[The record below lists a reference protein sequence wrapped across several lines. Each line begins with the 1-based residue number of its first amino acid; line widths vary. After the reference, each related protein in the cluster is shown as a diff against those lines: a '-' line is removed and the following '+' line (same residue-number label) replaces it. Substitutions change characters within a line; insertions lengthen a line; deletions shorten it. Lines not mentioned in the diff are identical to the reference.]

1 MIWQRNDI
9 GAAALARF
17 AGQPGVALRLPG
29 GDSAWVALQG
39 AQVLS
44 WACGGQEQL
53 YLSPTA
59 LADGH
64 SPIRG
69 GIPLCF
75 PQFNQRGPLPKHGL
89 VRQMAWALA
98 QGPTVE
104 GDVVSVVLALRADQ
118 LAATAW
124 GQACAMHLQVQLSP
138 GRLCTTLHLHN
149 TGHQA
154 WSFTGALHTY
164 LAVQD
169 ATQAE
174 LTGLAGQP
182 EWDAVLDV
190 HGRAAPSQRFG
201 AEFDRVYTAPAQ
213 ALTLQEGARR
223 LAITQS
229 ASWPQQVVWNP
240 GPAKCATL
248 TDMPPEGW
256 RQMLCV
262 EAACVDTPVVVPAG
276 AQWSGWQALQQAG

>member
-1 MIWQRNDI
+1 M
-9 GAAALARF
+9 AEATAALTRF
-17 AGQPGVALRLPG
+17 ADQPGVALRLPQ

-44 WACGGQEQL
+44 WVSGGQEQL
-53 YLSPTA
+53 YLSPNA

-69 GIPLCF
+69 GIPVCF

-89 VRQMAWALA
+89 VRQMAWAVA

-104 GDVVSVVLALRADQ
+104 GDALSVVLALQADQ
-118 LAATAW
+118 LAATVW
-124 GQACAMHLQVQLSP
+124 GQACAVRLQVQLSP

-149 TGHQA
+149 PGRLA

-174 LTGLAGQP
+174 LTGLAGQA

-190 HGRAAPSQRFG
+190 HASAAPSQRFG
-201 AEFDRVYTAPAQ
+201 TEFDRVYTAPAQ
-213 ALTLQEGARR
+213 GLMLQDGGRQ

-229 ASWPQQVVWNP
+229 ATWPQQVVWNP
-240 GPAKCATL
+240 GPAKCASL
-248 TDMPPEGW
+248 ADMPAEGW

-262 EAACVDTPVVVPAG
+262 EAACVDTPVVVAPG
-276 AQWSGWQALQQAG
+276 AQWSGWQALQRVR

>member
-1 MIWQRNDI
+1 MADSTV
-9 GAAALARF
+9 ALARF
-17 AGQPGVALRLPG
+17 AGQPGLALELPG
-29 GDSAWVALQG
+29 GDSAWLALQG

-44 WACGGQEQL
+44 WVSGGQEQL
-53 YLSPTA
+53 YLSPQA

-69 GIPLCF
+69 GIPVCF

-89 VRQMAWALA
+89 VRQMAWGVA
-98 QGPTVE
+98 QGPSAE
-104 GDVVSVVLALRADQ
+104 GDAVSVVLALRADE
-118 LAATAW
+118 LAASAW
-124 GQACAMHLQVQLSP
+124 GQACVVQLQVRLSP

-149 TGHQA
+149 QGDQA

-174 LTGLAGQP
+174 LTGLGGQA

-190 HGRAAPSQRFG
+190 HASAAPSQRFG
-201 AEFDRVYTAPAQ
+201 TEFDRVYTAPAQ
-213 ALTLQEGARR
+213 ALTLQDGARR
-223 LAITQS
+223 LSITQS
-229 ASWPQQVVWNP
+229 ATWPQQVVWNP
-240 GPAKCATL
+240 GPTKCTSLA
-248 TDMPPEGW
+248 DMPPDGW

-262 EAACVDTPVVVPAG
+262 EAACVDEPVVVAPS
-276 AQWSGWQALQQAG
+276 AQWSGWQALSRLA